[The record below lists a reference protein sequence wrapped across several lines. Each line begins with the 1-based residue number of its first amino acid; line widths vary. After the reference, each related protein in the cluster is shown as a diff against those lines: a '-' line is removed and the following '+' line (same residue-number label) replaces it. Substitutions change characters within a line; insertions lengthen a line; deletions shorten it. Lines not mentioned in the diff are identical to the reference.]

1 MTKEGRA
8 RREHP
13 PRASFP
19 WSLPLSPNIQPKE
32 GSSGTRVTDA
42 GAVWESGRGL
52 DADREIEN
60 EITRES
66 IHYRQ
71 VLPATILKFIRIFTV
86 SIHLSF
92 LHIVSGGTSLK
103 IRDPQRD

>member
-42 GAVWESGRGL
+42 GAVWESGRWEGRTRVMM
-52 DADREIEN
+52 REN
-60 EITRES
+60 
-66 IHYRQ
+66 
-71 VLPATILKFIRIFTV
+71 
-86 SIHLSF
+86 
-92 LHIVSGGTSLK
+92 
-103 IRDPQRD
+103 DP

>member
-42 GAVWESGRGL
+42 GGRAEGPG
-52 DADREIEN
+52 EE
-60 EITRES
+60 
-66 IHYRQ
+66 
-71 VLPATILKFIRIFTV
+71 
-86 SIHLSF
+86 
-92 LHIVSGGTSLK
+92 
-103 IRDPQRD
+103 QRDEPWDDHPRRVITAFHRELPSYLPSRDVVIRSVCSCLLRYVRSRDGMGTRWKGLRA

>member
-42 GAVWESGRGL
+42 GAVWESGRACGVMK
-52 DADREIEN
+52 DRGVTG
-60 EITRES
+60 TRIRTGC
-66 IHYRQ
+66 IH
-71 VLPATILKFIRIFTV
+71 P
-86 SIHLSF
+86 
-92 LHIVSGGTSLK
+92 
-103 IRDPQRD
+103 